1 MKTLYESE
9 IADMTRLLEE
19 TVDDFSKAYEVSVME
34 PLFCVSN
41 KQLLLMQAVAH
52 FSNYQVLNGCRHL
65 CIAMCKQMGLQIK
78 EIAESEDVDFILEKE
93 CKSIG
98 ILVSLTSN
106 FMPNVSDEIM
116 DIIDKLMVIVLQDT
130 MDRQPQFYKP
140 NSHKYRNYKHKDR
153 IEQITIKQFFE
164 MLGRDDYEDFKE
176 CVERYNYDAEQKL
189 GITVSAIPTKK
200 AVEKL
205 REKIRKELLSYFYEN
220 ELQTIF
226 RKEEISDMKK
236 WFEKNYVILVSN
248 ANFSRS
254 IISSEWYY
262 DLQVKT
268 DGGIEQ
274 TAIVAGYLK
283 SVEQLLYSILL
294 VLSEDENNKFMLSVN
309 KEGREKTG
317 QDRLPLN
324 YENQKLDLTMANNI
338 LRAIKGN
345 KKIVLRK
352 TKMTD
357 RVIGYLEKYIE
368 KTRNAYMHKD
378 NLYEWSDIQKIRTK
392 TFAIYFMVLGTFFI
406 DLEKLS
412 HIKDNI

>member
-268 DGGIEQ
+268 DGG
-274 TAIVAGYLK
+274 
-283 SVEQLLYSILL
+283 
-294 VLSEDENNKFMLSVN
+294 
-309 KEGREKTG
+309 REKTG

-324 YENQKLDLTMANNI
+324 YENQKLVLTMANNI